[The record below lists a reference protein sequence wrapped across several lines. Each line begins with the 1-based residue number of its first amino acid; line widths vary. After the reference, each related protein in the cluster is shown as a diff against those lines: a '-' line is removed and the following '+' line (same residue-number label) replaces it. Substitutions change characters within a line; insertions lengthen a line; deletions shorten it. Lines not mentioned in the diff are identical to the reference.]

1 MNIEKLKKEIDY
13 QTRNGRLSVYIELAD
28 LIELQENTSKV
39 LYNKKRINVSADYVR
54 ELIDK
59 YEERNKAKSFRES
72 LKVDAS
78 ELQNKINNKE
88 GEKIYYK
95 DNERDDR

>member
-1 MNIEKLKKEIDY
+1 MNLQKLKREIEH
-13 QTRNGRLSVYIELAD
+13 QTRNGRLSIYIELAD

-39 LYNKKRINVSADYVR
+39 IYGKDRINVSADYVT

-72 LKVDAS
+72 LKVDSS
-78 ELQNKINNKE
+78 ELQNKINSKE
-88 GEKIYYK
+88 GEIYSIE
-95 DNERDDR
+95 ERDDR

>member
-1 MNIEKLKKEIDY
+1 MNIEKLKKEIDH

-39 LYNKKRINVSADYVR
+39 IYGKDRINVSADYVR

-59 YEERNKAKSFRES
+59 YEERDKAKSFRES
-72 LKVDAS
+72 LKVDVS
-78 ELQNKINNKE
+78 ELQNKINSKE
-88 GEKIYYK
+88 GEIYSIE
-95 DNERDDR
+95 ERDDR

>member
-59 YEERNKAKSFRES
+59 YEERNKAKTFRES

-78 ELQNKINNKE
+78 EIQNKINSKE
-88 GEKIYYK
+88 GEIYSIE
-95 DNERDDR
+95 ERDDR

>member
-1 MNIEKLKKEIDY
+1 MNIEKLKKEIDH
-13 QTRNGRLSVYIELAD
+13 QTRNGRLSIYIELAD

-59 YEERNKAKSFRES
+59 YEEKNKSKSFRES
-72 LKVDAS
+72 LKVDVS
-78 ELQNKINNKE
+78 ELQQRIDNQEGKTYEIKE
-88 GEKIYYK
+88 
-95 DNERDDR
+95 NERDDR

>member
-1 MNIEKLKKEIDY
+1 MNLQKLKREIEH
-13 QTRNGRLSVYIELAD
+13 QTRNGRLTVYIELAD

-39 LYNKKRINVSADYVR
+39 LYNKKRINVSADYVT

-78 ELQNKINNKE
+78 ELQNKINSKE
-88 GEKIYYK
+88 GEIYSIE
-95 DNERDDR
+95 ERDDR

>member
-1 MNIEKLKKEIDY
+1 MNIEKLKKEIDH

-59 YEERNKAKSFRES
+59 YEERNNAKSFRES

-78 ELQNKINNKE
+78 ELQSKINSKE
-88 GEKIYYK
+88 GEIYSIE
-95 DNERDDR
+95 ERDDR